1 MMKKIFICAGIVL
14 SVLMTACSA
23 KKTYSYSEYRVEQP
37 TQSVHA
43 VPVVADLDVQQE
55 KITYS
60 ERLGV
65 KVSDLS
71 DSELQSLVEKEKSL
85 VMNNAMK
92 THGADVLV
100 APLVDV
106 QTDMNNQLVIT
117 VSAYPAKYKNYRSAT
132 KDDEW
137 FINVPL
143 VEIK

>member
-1 MMKKIFICAGIVL
+1 MKRIFIYAGLVL
-14 SVLMTACSA
+14 SVVMTACSA

-43 VPVVADLDVQQE
+43 VPVVADLEVAQE
-55 KITYS
+55 RITYS

-71 DSELQSLVEKEKSL
+71 DNELQQLVEKEKGL

-92 THGADVLV
+92 AHGADVLV
-100 APLVDV
+100 APLVDI
-106 QTDMNNQLVIT
+106 QTDLKNQLVIT
-117 VSAYPAKYKNYRSAT
+117 VTAYPAKYKNYRNAT
-132 KDDEW
+132 KEDEW
-137 FINVPL
+137 FINVPM

>member
-1 MMKKIFICAGIVL
+1 MKRIFIYAGIIL
-14 SVLMTACSA
+14 SVVMTACSV
-23 KKTYSYSEYRVEQP
+23 KKTYSYSEYRIEQP
-37 TQSVHA
+37 TQSVYA
-43 VPVVADLDVQQE
+43 VPVVADLEVAQE
-55 KITYS
+55 RISYS

-92 THGADVLV
+92 AHSADVLV
-100 APLVDV
+100 APLVDI
-106 QTDMNNQLVIT
+106 QTDMNNQLIIT

-132 KDDEW
+132 KEDEW